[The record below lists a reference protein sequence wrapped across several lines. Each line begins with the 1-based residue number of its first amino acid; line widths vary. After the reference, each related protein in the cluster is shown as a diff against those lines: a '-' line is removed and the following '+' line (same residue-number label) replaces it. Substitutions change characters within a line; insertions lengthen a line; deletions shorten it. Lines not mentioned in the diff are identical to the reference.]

1 MMRHII
7 SVILENEPGA
17 LSRVVGL
24 FSQRGYNIDS
34 LTVAPTQESSLSRI
48 TIQIV
53 SNDNTLEQIK
63 KQLNKLID
71 VVRVNELKKIHI
83 LEREIM
89 LLKISIKDVL
99 REEINHII
107 KNFFAK
113 IVDIK
118 LNFYIIQ
125 ITGNNKKLNN
135 FIDKISKITKIIEV
149 VRSGIITISKL
160 EK

>member
-7 SVILENEPGA
+7 SVILENETGA

-34 LTVAPTQESSLSRI
+34 LTVAPTQEASLSRI
-48 TIQIV
+48 TIQII
-53 SNDNTLEQIK
+53 SNHNTLEQIK

-71 VVRVNELKKIHI
+71 VVRVNELKNTFIIEK
-83 LEREIM
+83 EIM
-89 LLKISIKDVL
+89 LIKIKVDNFK
-99 REEINHII
+99 REEINHVI
-107 KNFFAK
+107 KVFCGK

-125 ITGNNKKLNN
+125 IIGSNKKLNN
-135 FIDKISKITKIIEV
+135 FINTINDIVKIVEI
-149 VRSGIITISKL
+149 VRSGIITMSKL
-160 EK
+160 ER

>member
-89 LLKISIKDVL
+89 LLKIIIKDVL

>member
-99 REEINHII
+99 REETNHII